1 MIGLYHIYLIHF
13 IVVGSYFICILRYF
27 VSCGICFVC
36 FLIRFVKEDYVDVLI
51 YLFMHRKCSIF
62 CYVSLELF
70 FVYLIRNFTFSG
82 LRLRELAL
90 KHDI

>member
-36 FLIRFVKEDYVDVLI
+36 FLIRFVKEDYVDVLL
-51 YLFMHRKCSIF
+51 YLFMHGKCSIF
-62 CYVSLELF
+62 LF
-70 FVYLIRNFTFSG
+70 CG
-82 LRLRELAL
+82 LGYFFC
-90 KHDI
+90 I